1 MWGTLCFPITL
12 GVLVLFVSLG
22 IPNLKIKFL
31 ILVSDIRHCWWWSKT
46 LNLKAA
52 LLLQWYLG
60 RIRLLPR
67 DWCCHLAPSTRN
79 TETEPG
85 DSNVRQKRRNTGE
98 KTIMLSMVSC
108 KKATKHAHHLSCFP
122 SPWGPCFQ
130 WNLHSLGHSE
140 LLEYY
145 YEQKERERRMRRK
158 RKKPKPTVSL
168 LT

>member
-1 MWGTLCFPITL
+1 MLDVLWQLSLRWNSSPMWGTLCFPITL

-79 TETEPG
+79 TECSAMNSPTLKHKLNKLSMNKQSKKQAEILWHRIAKHPFH
-85 DSNVRQKRRNTGE
+85 NTGSI
-98 KTIMLSMVSC
+98 KMNSRKHVSSDFWLPLVTGVLANSLS
-108 KKATKHAHHLSCFP
+108 L
-122 SPWGPCFQ
+122 
-130 WNLHSLGHSE
+130 
-140 LLEYY
+140 
-145 YEQKERERRMRRK
+145 
-158 RKKPKPTVSL
+158 
-168 LT
+168 